1 MKIISCNVR
10 GLHRPFKRHLVKYF
24 LLSIETNIV
33 FIQEF
38 KLQDIHRS
46 VWNEIGGRF
55 LDSFEIIP
63 ATGTS
68 GGIIMAC
75 DSSKISGSLIHSKVF
90 SLTLEFTSRLDILTW
105 ICMTVYGTNSRSLW
119 TNFLNEIDY
128 VRSLSYTTWVLCG
141 DFNTVFSLND
151 KNRCFPNLGD
161 FALAQNLLDDFS
173 LLNPPLHGRGFTWTN
188 GQANPIWTSL
198 ADSYSHTIGP
208 LFFLEQVNLL
218 CLDLVPITPL

>member
-105 ICMTVYGTNSRSLW
+105 ICMTVYGANSRSL
-119 TNFLNEIDY
+119 
-128 VRSLSYTTWVLCG
+128 
-141 DFNTVFSLND
+141 
-151 KNRCFPNLGD
+151 
-161 FALAQNLLDDFS
+161 
-173 LLNPPLHGRGFTWTN
+173 
-188 GQANPIWTSL
+188 
-198 ADSYSHTIGP
+198 
-208 LFFLEQVNLL
+208 
-218 CLDLVPITPL
+218 